1 MGGLNQDVLAHHHQ
15 PDQGGWGGIQV
26 ASSDTHVI
34 ILIIIITNIIMM
46 IVTRPR
52 VGRWVSIFVFFFNI
66 PFHASADLASSS
78 EDTPL
83 NEVRTKYNKQ
93 TDRQTPPII

>member
-34 ILIIIITNIIMM
+34 LLIIIITNIIMI

-52 VGRWVSIFVFFFNI
+52 VECWVSIFLFFF
-66 PFHASADLASSS
+66 LALSS

-83 NEVRTKYNKQ
+83 NEVRTKCNKQ
-93 TDRQTPPII
+93 TDRQPPPII